1 MQVKEFNV
9 EVQTEGIEAQGVVA
23 MQPNDKVVISI
34 NGERGTVPARELA
47 LLKAILGQTV
57 QVDIQTLYSLVHR
70 TVDPENVLYS
80 SAVPNVRVGEVTSF
94 VNNFYKTRDKRAE
107 LEQTIASVRKELQ
120 ELEAR
125 AAQLYHE

>member
-1 MQVKEFNV
+1 MQVKEFKV
-9 EVQTEGIEAQGVVA
+9 EMQTEGAEAQGVVA

-34 NGERGTVPARELA
+34 NGERGTVPARELT

-80 SAVPNVRVGEVTSF
+80 STVPNVRVGEVTSF